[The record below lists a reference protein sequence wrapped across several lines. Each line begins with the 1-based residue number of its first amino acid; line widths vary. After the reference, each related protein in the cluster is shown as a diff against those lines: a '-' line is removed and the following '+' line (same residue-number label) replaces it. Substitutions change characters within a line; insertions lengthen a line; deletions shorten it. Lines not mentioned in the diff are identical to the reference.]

1 MDFLKTMLLYMAL
14 TTAVSVQG
22 AEPPSA
28 VTPVPTEIVAE
39 VTVTPA
45 PEATATPTPTA
56 TPTITPVPEPT
67 ITPNTA
73 YTLLRK
79 GSKGEEVRKLQ
90 TRLKELGYLTGNIDG
105 SYGNATRSAV
115 LRFQKA
121 NHLSAD
127 GEAGKATLTI
137 LYESPYVVK
146 ADGTILTAG
155 TETEEGTASES
166 VELTA
171 PETATPTPVPLT
183 LEELPDASVVYNE
196 SGEPLSYTQ
205 KVDGVTVQ
213 LTPRVYQVSDGT
225 VAVNLGDLSSA
236 IEKWVVSPIA
246 SGWIMSAEGY
256 TVEILLNGGTFTCT
270 VDDEEFPCANGDF
283 FVDDNMPVVRTE
295 VLGELLHGTSVWE
308 SEENTLLLLFQGKE
322 VDQATD

>member
-45 PEATATPTPTA
+45 PEATATPEPTA

-146 ADGTILTAG
+146 ADGTILSADAEAEETA
-155 TETEEGTASES
+155 AVES

-171 PETATPTPVPLT
+171 PEVVTPSPEPLSLEIMPV
-183 LEELPDASVVYNE
+183 ASVVYNG
-196 SGEPLSYTQ
+196 SGEPLSFLRS
-205 KVDGVTVQ
+205 VDGVTM
-213 LTPRVYQVSDGT
+213 LDTPALYDVSNGT
-225 VAVNLGDLSSA
+225 VAVNLSDLADA
-236 IEKWVVSPIA
+236 IEQWVVSPIA

-256 TVEILLNGGTFTCT
+256 TVEILVDGGQFTCT
-270 VDDEEFPCANGDF
+270 VDGEDFPCSDGDF
-283 FVDDNMPVVRTE
+283 FIEGNTPVIRAE
-295 VLGELLHGTSVWE
+295 LLGELLHGTSVWE
-308 SEENTLLLLFQGKE
+308 PEENTLLLLFQGKE